1 MPTLTLGDATFFYEV
16 DGTGDP
22 LLPIAGFGSD
32 SASWMPLYHIWAIGF
47 SSCGPTI
54 AGQGGRWRGTRRM
67 G

>member
-32 SASWMPLYHIWAIGF
+32 SASWMPLLLHLGDGF
-47 SSCGPTI
+47 QLPRPDNRGS
-54 AGQGGRWRGTRRM
+54 GRTVP
-67 G
+67 